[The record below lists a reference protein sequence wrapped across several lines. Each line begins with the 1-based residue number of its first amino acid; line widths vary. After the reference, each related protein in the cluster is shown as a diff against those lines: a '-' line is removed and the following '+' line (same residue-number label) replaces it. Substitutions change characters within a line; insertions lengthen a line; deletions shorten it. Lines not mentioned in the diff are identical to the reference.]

1 MTDAH
6 QSGDSEA
13 RNHEFDDVFS
23 GGVAA
28 QEHLSI
34 DDLGEV
40 TLDISADIGR
50 CDITIRE
57 ILELKNGTVLPLD
70 KVAGEMADVYVNGI
84 VFARGEVVVL
94 VDSLHVRLAEIVGAV
109 EKDSGYA

>member
-1 MTDAH
+1 MTDPH

-13 RNHEFDDVFS
+13 RNHEFEDEFS
-23 GGVAA
+23 ASVTA

-40 TLDISADIGR
+40 TLEISADIGR

-70 KVAGEMADVYVNGI
+70 KVAGEMADVYVNG
-84 VFARGEVVVL
+84 VAFARGEVVVL
-94 VDSLHVRLAEIVGAV
+94 VDSLHVRLAEIIGAF
-109 EKDSGYA
+109 EKDANYA